1 MKTSKLFAILF
12 MIFFLSSIVYTGN
25 LAVLAD
31 GDEEDETSTDE
42 EDETKTEDEDDEDE
56 KEEEEKERAYDRE
69 VKIEREADKVKIESE
84 LKTGESK
91 DKIEFE
97 FKSDD
102 SIEFQLKYKTES
114 DSAEI
119 EMKFKVKFKSIVE
132 YLENGTTTG
141 YQKGEEVFKYKLEDQ
156 DFDDITYEMV
166 TVDTVDTHIFS
177 VSTSDG
183 VFTAIIKISGSLALD
198 GETTLTPNSLKIDI
212 VIENFP
218 YTAADSSLALESR
231 LKTKFHKEVE
241 SDTDEEAAG
250 FTSGESAVSFGE
262 SGFFSWA
269 DTADADGTT
278 IDVVTSTII
287 KLEDDD
293 DEDEHEEGDEE
304 TETEE
309 KMFFS
314 FVTKGAAKIYWD
326 PRVGV
331 VSEGTAALL
340 QDIAAGSALPG
351 FDIFTALIAFMAIL
365 SLGFRR
371 KFKK

>member
-1 MKTSKLFAILF
+1 M
-12 MIFFLSSIVYTGN
+12 
-25 LAVLAD
+25 
-31 GDEEDETSTDE
+31 
-42 EDETKTEDEDDEDE
+42 
-56 KEEEEKERAYDRE
+56 
-69 VKIEREADKVKIESE
+69 
-84 LKTGESK
+84 
-91 DKIEFE
+91 
-97 FKSDD
+97 
-102 SIEFQLKYKTES
+102 
-114 DSAEI
+114 
-119 EMKFKVKFKSIVE
+119 
-132 YLENGTTTG
+132 
-141 YQKGEEVFKYKLEDQ
+141 
-156 DFDDITYEMV
+156 
-166 TVDTVDTHIFS
+166 
-177 VSTSDG
+177 
-183 VFTAIIKISGSLALD
+183 ALD

-218 YTAADSSLALESR
+218 YTATDSSLALESR

-278 IDVVTSTII
+278 INVVTSTILE
-287 KLEDDD
+287 LEDDD
-293 DEDEHEEGDEE
+293 DEDEKEEGDEE

-331 VSEGTAALL
+331 VSEGTAVLL